1 MALRRRTGQRFE
13 TNTWAGFVDAMT
25 ALLLV
30 IIFVLS
36 IFMIMQFFL
45 RETIKG
51 QAGELTSLE
60 GQLAN
65 LADVLGATRAQND
78 QLNANNSE
86 LEDRISRLQFEF
98 EAKTA
103 EVASFEEQ
111 VASLIARNTKLT
123 GDLKQATATVQ
134 SLEQTSADLDTALL
148 RQEELV
154 SEQEVLLSEKEKL
167 ERALAASIA
176 DVNKEQAEA
185 RLAAE
190 RANALEA
197 LVNSMNTD
205 DGAEIRSSIEQV
217 LALASLAET
226 NEIFAQTPEAEQLKA
241 EVEKLT
247 KLEQARLAD
256 QAATAFLR
264 EKLQNSDT
272 ELTAMTLAL
281 EQERQKAEDTLT
293 LLAAVDSQ
301 KAEIL
306 NSDLSQDE
314 KDAALLAL
322 ANEEIALRQDVDAES
337 ARRIALLNEQTAQLR
352 AQLGSLQNLLDS
364 SAEQDA
370 QARVQLEIMGTSLN
384 AALARAAA
392 EQKKRADSLESYR
405 SEFFGSLREVLSGVE
420 GVSISG
426 DRFVFSSEVLFP
438 VGSSELSDAGR
449 AQIGQ
454 VAQSIRLISEDI
466 PSNINWVL
474 RVDGHTDI
482 LALSNTSQY
491 ADNWELSQ
499 ARALSV
505 VRYMISAYG
514 VDPKRLAAAG
524 FGEFHPVNTGRS
536 PEALAQNRRIELKLT
551 EQ

>member
-1 MALRRRTGQRFE
+1 MSLRRRTGQRFE
-13 TNTWAGFVDAMT
+13 ANTWAGFVDAMT

-30 IIFVLS
+30 MIFVLS

-45 RETIKG
+45 RETIRG

-60 GQLAN
+60 GQLSN
-65 LADVLGATRAQND
+65 LADVLGATRAEND
-78 QLNANNSE
+78 QLSSNNSE

-98 EAKTA
+98 EAKIA
-103 EVASFEEQ
+103 QVASFEEQ
-111 VASLIARNTKLT
+111 VASLIARNTELTEDIKLT
-123 GDLKQATATVQ
+123 SVAQEA
-134 SLEQTSADLDTALL
+134 LELAQKEQ
-148 RQEELV
+148 QEI
-154 SEQEVLLSEKEKL
+154 LSEKEKL
-167 ERALAASIA
+167 ERALAASTASIT
-176 DVNKEQAEA
+176 KEQADA
-185 RLAAE
+185 RLANE

-205 DGAEIRSSIEQV
+205 DDAELKSSIEQV
-217 LALASLAET
+217 LALAALARTDET
-226 NEIFAQTPEAEQLKA
+226 FSQTESGVQLQA

-247 KLEQARLAD
+247 KLEQERLAD
-256 QAATAFLR
+256 QAATEFLR

-293 LLAAVDSQ
+293 LLAAVDTQ
-301 KAEIL
+301 KSDIL
-306 NSDLSQDE
+306 NSELSQEE

-322 ANEEIALRQDVDAES
+322 ANEEIALRKDVDAES

-370 QARVQLEIMGTSLN
+370 QARVQLEVMGTSLN

-392 EQKKRADSLESYR
+392 DHKKRADSLESYR
-405 SEFFGSLREVLSGVE
+405 SEFFGSLREVLSDVE
-420 GVSISG
+420 GVQISG

-449 AQIGQ
+449 VQIGQ
-454 VAQSIRLISEDI
+454 VAQSLRLISEDI
-466 PSNINWVL
+466 PSNLNWVL

-482 LALSNTSQY
+482 LPISRTSKY

-514 VDPKRLAAAG
+514 LDPKRLVAAG
-524 FGEFHPVNTGRS
+524 FGEFHPVNTGQTA
-536 PEALAQNRRIELKLT
+536 EALAQNRRIELKLT